1 MKLEVMSNKEIAW
14 MNESRKRL
22 HEKSLSCLEITREYG
37 NNTSYS
43 TWLEEEK

>member
-1 MKLEVMSNKEIAW
+1 MKLEVMSNKEIVW

-37 NNTSYS
+37 NHTYS
-43 TWLEEEK
+43 SWLEEEK